1 MIKLK
6 EKYIYILKNKWK
18 KHYLQ
23 KQNKWNESE
32 ISQPKLG
39 WKIHNWPRFR
49 TKWNLLWVVLFF

>member
-6 EKYIYILKNKWK
+6 EKNIYILKNKWK

-32 ISQPKLG
+32 ISQQ
-39 WKIHNWPRFR
+39 N
-49 TKWNLLWVVLFF
+49 